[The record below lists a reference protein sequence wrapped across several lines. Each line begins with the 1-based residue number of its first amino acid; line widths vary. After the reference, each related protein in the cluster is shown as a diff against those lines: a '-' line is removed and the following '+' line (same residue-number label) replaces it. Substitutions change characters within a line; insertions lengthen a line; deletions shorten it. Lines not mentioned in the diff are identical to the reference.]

1 MSKKDELELLKAR
14 MSEFQSDP
22 LSVLRYLAD
31 LRDRCNDGI
40 IQEKLS
46 VTEGVMPVLERYPA
60 VELAAT
66 KAMWDIYKWVD
77 KELAQVSESSDI
89 TVKIEVVPLEVD
101 PTLTEASFYDKD
113 LS

>member
-14 MSEFQSDP
+14 MSEFQADP
-22 LSVLRYLAD
+22 LAVLRYLAD

-77 KELAQVSESSDI
+77 TELGKVTESSGDVTI
-89 TVKIEVVPLEVD
+89 KIEFEPLEPMD
-101 PTLTEASFYDKD
+101 PPNFRDPELE
-113 LS
+113 